1 MSMSSRFQLYDP
13 VLRHSGEVTG
23 LVSDF
28 QRFSIHDGP
37 GIRTIVFLKGCPLHC
52 AWCQNPETLS
62 HLPEIMFV
70 PNNCIGCGKCL
81 AGCPND
87 CISHAG
93 GRVRAIDRD
102 ACALPECGKCQNV
115 CYANAINI
123 CGRYLTVTEVMDEVE
138 RDTEFYFRTGGGVT
152 FSGGEPFAQPRFF
165 GKLAREAKKRK
176 LHTAVETCGYWKWE
190 AMRPILGLMDIVLYD
205 VKHMDPDRHRLGTGV
220 ANDVILANL
229 KRVDSLGIPLR
240 VRIPLVPGFNDSTAN
255 IRATA
260 TFVSGLA
267 NLQALDILPYHR
279 MGEPKWG
286 QLGQSYGM
294 HGVAPHTREQ
304 VYECAE
310 IAQEYDIVVTVG
322 G

>member
-62 HLPEIMFV
+62 HLPEIMFI

-81 AGCPND
+81 AVCPND

-93 GRVRAIDRD
+93 DRVRAIDRD

>member
-1 MSMSSRFQLYDP
+1 
-13 VLRHSGEVTG
+13 
-23 LVSDF
+23 
-28 QRFSIHDGP
+28 
-37 GIRTIVFLKGCPLHC
+37 
-52 AWCQNPETLS
+52 
-62 HLPEIMFV
+62 
-70 PNNCIGCGKCL
+70 
-81 AGCPND
+81 
-87 CISHAG
+87 
-93 GRVRAIDRD
+93 
-102 ACALPECGKCQNV
+102 
-115 CYANAINI
+115 
-123 CGRYLTVTEVMDEVE
+123 MDEVE

-152 FSGGEPFAQPRFF
+152 FSGGEPFAQPRFLE
-165 GKLAREAKKRK
+165 KLAREAKARK
-176 LHTAVETCGYWKWE
+176 LHTVVETCGYCKWE

-286 QLGQSYGM
+286 QLGQSYVM
-294 HGVAPHTREQ
+294 PGVAPHTKEQ